1 MLPICEDIMAVDWEA
16 DGFDSALALSPG
28 SAIRVSFVKLKENLG
43 DDAKKEVLY
52 VMKGLKNRF
61 VPIEQLTVGENFSP
75 ARAKGFSIAS
85 LAVFKGVD
93 ELKAVDSDKEVVDKE
108 KDKVRGYL
116 DSVIAVD
123 YVVSSQQSANL

>member
-1 MLPICEDIMAVDWEA
+1 MAVDWEA

-93 ELKAVDSDKEVVDKE
+93 ELKAVDSDKEAVDKE